1 MAASCDA
8 CATQTRFDAA
18 TTYDVCIVGGG
29 PCGLALLSA
38 LHAQEG
44 NLTDDQQAMMQA
56 RSRRGYIKRRPR
68 AKLRVCVVD
77 PAGCFLHEWKGRFDA
92 LDIALLRSPAW
103 AHPDF
108 FSEAAL
114 QEYAWQRGRDSEI
127 HHINDFT
134 TSSLKR
140 LTDVNA
146 GLFRLPGAGLFS
158 DFCCD
163 LAKELPHAM
172 VTGAVSKVER
182 SAGGYA
188 LAVDGETITAKAV
201 VFALGAATTP
211 CVPPQF
217 ALSTAPSDGAPS
229 GHTVVH
235 SNDWRAL
242 RDLAFTKADTVLV
255 VGGGLS
261 AAQAA
266 LRAMKRGAGR
276 VVLCSR
282 RKLCTRTYDLE
293 LEWMNRRS
301 TKKGSARRCL
311 FEFKGKALEE
321 RRSFVAKI
329 RSGATVPGHYLDLL
343 AKADIT
349 HVIDEVC
356 EVEDMGGGIRT
367 VFRRAQPLVATKVIL
382 ATGSRLD
389 CEGIPLLRETATRFD
404 LPVVSCLPA
413 VDDSLRWGDEDL
425 FVVGALAQ
433 LQVGPDAG
441 NLTGAR
447 RAAEICA
454 AHLGSHDDLVDEGN
468 VLTNVYDVFGDSGT
482 ESETGSSATD

>member
-1 MAASCDA
+1 MAAN
-8 CATQTRFDAA
+8 CAICAAATEFDAT
-18 TTYDVCIVGGG
+18 TTYDVCIVGAG

-44 NLTDDQQAMMQA
+44 NLTDEQQATMQA
-56 RSRRGYIKRRPR
+56 RGRRGRIKKSERE
-68 AKLRVCVVD
+68 ALRVCVVD
-77 PAGCFLHEWKGRFDA
+77 PAGAFLHEWRGRFDA

-114 QEYAWQRGRDSEI
+114 QEYAWRRGREAEI
-127 HHINDFT
+127 HSIDDFT
-134 TSSLKR
+134 TTSLRR
-140 LTDVNA
+140 LTEVNA

-163 LAKELPHAM
+163 LSKTLPHAM
-172 VTGAVSKVER
+172 LRGEASAVEKR
-182 SAGGYA
+182 SEGGYA
-188 LAVDGETITAKAV
+188 VAVGDASVRTRAV

-217 ALSTAPSDGAPS
+217 ALAP
-229 GHTVVH
+229 TIVH

-242 RDLAFTKADTVLV
+242 RDLDFGSKDTVLV

-266 LRAMKRGAGR
+266 LRAAKRGAGR

-293 LEWMNRRS
+293 LDWMNRRS
-301 TKKGSARRCL
+301 TGKGSARRRL
-311 FEFKGKALEE
+311 FEFKGAPLEE
-321 RRSFVAKI
+321 RRAFVAKA
-329 RSGATVPGHYLDLL
+329 RGGGATVPQYYLDLL
-343 AKADIT
+343 KKAEDRGAIA
-349 HVIDEVC
+349 HFVDEVC
-356 EVEDMGGGIRT
+356 DVQELDGAHRVAFNKSE
-367 VFRRAQPLVATKVIL
+367 PLVATKIIL
-382 ATGSRLD
+382 ATGSQLD
-389 CEGIPLLRETATRFD
+389 CETIPLLRDTAKRLA

-454 AHLGSHDDLVDEGN
+454 ANLGSHDDLVEDYN
-468 VLTNVYDVFGDSGT
+468 VLANTYDVFGDSSDT
-482 ESETGSSATD
+482 ESETESSSTD